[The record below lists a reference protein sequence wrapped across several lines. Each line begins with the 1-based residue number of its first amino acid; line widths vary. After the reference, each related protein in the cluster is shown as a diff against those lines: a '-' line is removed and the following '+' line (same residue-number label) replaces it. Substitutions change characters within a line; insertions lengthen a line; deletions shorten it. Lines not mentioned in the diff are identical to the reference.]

1 MSPSFFSVIFM
12 KTKILLHT
20 CCAPCSSAIV
30 EWLIQ
35 HDYEPIIFYHN
46 PNIFPYEEYEIRKK
60 ESKRFAES
68 LHLQWIEGENNHE
81 LWLKKME
88 GLEDQPERGSRC
100 LECFRY
106 RMLAT
111 AQCAKSLGISLFAT
125 TLASSRWK
133 SLSQIALAGHEAVD
147 RVGGDLQFFDKN
159 WRKDGLQ
166 NRRNELLKQYNFY
179 NQQYCGCEFSMKK

>member
-1 MSPSFFSVIFM
+1 
-12 KTKILLHT
+12 
-20 CCAPCSSAIV
+20 
-30 EWLIQ
+30 
-35 HDYEPIIFYHN
+35 
-46 PNIFPYEEYEIRKK
+46 
-60 ESKRFAES
+60 
-68 LHLQWIEGENNHE
+68 
-81 LWLKKME
+81 ME

-133 SLSQIALAGHEAVD
+133 SLSQIAIAGHEAVD

-159 WRKDGLQ
+159 WRKNGLQ